1 MGALSALGCVAAV
14 PLCVA
19 AGFWM
24 CASEDSSR
32 IYTET
37 STFHDAVIIC
47 VFSMF
52 DYDILV

>member
-1 MGALSALGCVAAV
+1 MDSGRDAV
-14 PLCVA
+14 PPCVA